1 MNDAYQCIMEE
12 HCMRTKNSLTEG
24 SIAGALFRLSLPII
38 IANILQSAYQI
49 TDTFWV
55 GRLSAEAVAAV
66 SLAFP
71 VSFLMIAIG
80 GGLPMAGSVLIAQYK
95 GRGDTEAM
103 NHVATQT
110 FLMVLGVSLVLSVI
124 GVVSAETILRFMGAE
139 ATVLSDA
146 TAYLRITF
154 LGYIFVFG
162 YFVFESLMRGTG
174 EVRFPMLI
182 VLVTV
187 VMNIALDPL
196 FIFGWGP
203 VPAMG
208 VAGAAMATLC
218 TQATAAIIGFTVL
231 INGRF
236 GMRVH
241 LKDLRPDIAF
251 IRKALFIGM
260 PSSIEQSTRALGMT
274 VMTMLASG
282 FGTTVVAA
290 YGIGIRMIMLVVI
303 PALGFSMATSALV
316 GQNIGAG
323 KIHRA
328 EMTTYIGSFI
338 GFVVLSSVGVL
349 LFFFAEPLTTFF
361 IPNEPD
367 VVRISTGF
375 LRTIA
380 LSFGFISIHMVMN
393 GTFRGAGQTGVAMM
407 IAIVSQWVLQ
417 FPAAYVLSQHT
428 NLGYKGIWWSFVFS
442 NIVSA
447 VIAVSWFLRGD
458 WKRKQLIEETDLIA
472 KVRDETLTEEG
483 LSP

>member
-1 MNDAYQCIMEE
+1 MKRNS
-12 HCMRTKNSLTEG
+12 MRTSRSLTEG
-24 SIAGALFRLSLPII
+24 PIAGALFRLSLPII
-38 IANILQSAYQI
+38 VANILQSAYQI

-71 VSFLMIAIG
+71 ISFLMIAIG

-95 GRGDTEAM
+95 GRGDTETM

-110 FLMVLGVSLVLSVI
+110 FLMVLAVSLVLTVI
-124 GVVSAETILRFMGAE
+124 GFSCAEPILRLMGADT
-139 ATVLSDA
+139 TVLPDA
-146 TAYLRITF
+146 TRYLQITF
-154 LGYIFVFG
+154 LGYAFVFG

-174 EVRFPMLI
+174 EVRFPMMI

-187 VMNIALDPL
+187 LMNIILDPL
-196 FIFGWGP
+196 FIFGYGP
-203 VPAMG
+203 IPAMG

-218 TQATAAIIGFTVL
+218 TQATAALIGFTVL
-231 INGRF
+231 VSGRF

-241 LKDLRPDIAF
+241 LKDLRPDFAF
-251 IRKALFIGM
+251 IKKAFFIGM

-274 VMTMLASG
+274 VMTMIASS
-282 FGTTVVAA
+282 FGTTIVAA

-303 PALGFSMATSALV
+303 PALGFSMATSTLV

-328 EMTTYIGSFI
+328 EMTTYIGSLISFT
-338 GFVVLSSVGVL
+338 VLSLVGVL
-349 LFFFAEPLTTFF
+349 LFVFAGQLTAFFVPGEP
-361 IPNEPD
+361 E
-367 VVRISTGF
+367 VVMISKGF

-380 LSFGFISIHMVMN
+380 LSFGFIGIQMVMN

-428 NLGYKGIWWSFVFS
+428 SLSYRGIWWSFVFS
-442 NIVSA
+442 NVVSA
-447 VIAVSWFLRGD
+447 IIAVSWFLRGD
-458 WKRKQLIEETDLIA
+458 WKKKQLIEDSALIA
-472 KVRDETLTEEG
+472 KVRDETVTEEG
-483 LSP
+483 ITS